1 MTKIMTLLLALAMI
15 LLDYM
20 AYRKL
25 KRCGL
30 SKKKLY
36 TFIGVILSSYLLI
49 VLTPLFMYI
58 FIDAEN
64 SQWMMKFSMFIL
76 TVYLFFSVS
85 RIVTYLFWL
94 PTRKKKWMVTGV
106 AAGSLLFIFFLYSA
120 LVTRTDY
127 KVNELDMTFSN
138 VPTGFDGYKIAFISD
153 IHIGSMW
160 NAENE
165 LEELSGII
173 SDINPDLLVFGGDL
187 VNIHHSELSPEI
199 LALLS
204 RIKGKDGSYA
214 VLGNHDTG
222 AYINGSTPELRAKNI
237 ETVRSKLENAGW
249 LLLQDST
256 VYLKRGND
264 SIALTGMDYS
274 DELLE
279 YKHSLSSIRG
289 YDVSKVYKTV
299 PDNIF
304 NITVSHL
311 PQLWYSLYD
320 GRYSDLTLSGHIHS
334 MQFKLFSYSP
344 AMLMYDE
351 WSGLYEREKGKLYIN
366 DGIGSV
372 GFFARVGAN
381 PEITV
386 ITLKRE

>member
-1 MTKIMTLLLALAMI
+1 MTLLLALGMV
-15 LLDYM
+15 LLDCM

-25 KRCGL
+25 KRCGW

-36 TFIGVILSSYLLI
+36 TFVGVILSSYLLI

-76 TVYLFFSVS
+76 TVYLFFSIS

-94 PTRKKKWMVTGV
+94 PTRKKKWMSTGV

-173 SDINPDLLVFGGDL
+173 SDINPDLLVFGGDV
-187 VNIHHSELSPEI
+187 VNIHHSELTPEI

-222 AYINGSTPELRAKNI
+222 AYINGSTAELRAKNI
-237 ETVRSKLENAGW
+237 EMVRSKLKNAGW

-256 VYLKRGND
+256 VYLKMGND
-264 SIALTGMDYS
+264 SIAVTGIDYS

-289 YDVSKVYKTV
+289 YDVGRVYKTV

-311 PQLWYSLYD
+311 PQLWYSLCD
-320 GRYSDLTLSGHIHS
+320 GGYSDLTLSGHIHS
-334 MQFKLFSYSP
+334 MQFKLFSCSP

-386 ITLKRE
+386 ITLDRQ

>member
-1 MTKIMTLLLALAMI
+1 MTLLLALGMV
-15 LLDYM
+15 LLDCM

-25 KRCGL
+25 KRCGW

-36 TFIGVILSSYLLI
+36 TFVGVILSSYILI

-94 PTRKKKWMVTGV
+94 PTRKKKWMSTGV
-106 AAGSLLFIFFLYSA
+106 AAGSLLLIFFLYSA

-187 VNIHHSELSPEI
+187 VNIHHSELTPEI

-204 RIKGKDGSYA
+204 RIKGKNGSYA

-222 AYINGSTPELRAKNI
+222 AYINGSTAELRAKNI
-237 ETVRSKLENAGW
+237 EMVRSKMENAGW

-256 VYLKRGND
+256 VYIKMGND
-264 SIALTGMDYS
+264 SIALTGIDYS

-289 YDVSKVYKTV
+289 YDVGRVYKTV

-311 PQLWYSLYD
+311 PQLWYSLCD
-320 GRYSDLTLSGHIHS
+320 GGYSDLTLSGHIHS
-334 MQFKLFSYSP
+334 MQFKLFSCSP

-386 ITLKRE
+386 ITLDRQ

>member
-1 MTKIMTLLLALAMI
+1 MTKIMTLLLALGMV
-15 LLDYM
+15 LLDCM

-25 KRCGL
+25 KRCGW

-36 TFIGVILSSYLLI
+36 TFVGVILSSYLLI

-94 PTRKKKWMVTGV
+94 PTRKKKWMSTGV
-106 AAGSLLFIFFLYSA
+106 AAGSLLLIFFLYSA

-153 IHIGSMW
+153 IHLGSMW

-173 SDINPDLLVFGGDL
+173 SDINPDLLVFGGDV
-187 VNIHHSELSPEI
+187 VNIHHSELTPEI

-222 AYINGSTPELRAKNI
+222 AYINGSTAELRAKNI
-237 ETVRSKLENAGW
+237 EMVRSKLENAGW

-256 VYLKRGND
+256 VYLKMGND
-264 SIALTGMDYS
+264 SIAVTGIDYS

-289 YDVSKVYKTV
+289 YDVGRVYKTV

-311 PQLWYSLYD
+311 PQLWYSLCD
-320 GRYSDLTLSGHIHS
+320 GGYSDLTLSGHIHS
-334 MQFKLFSYSP
+334 MQFKLFSCSP

-386 ITLKRE
+386 ITLDRQ

>member
-1 MTKIMTLLLALAMI
+1 MTKIMTLLLALGMV
-15 LLDYM
+15 LLDCM

-25 KRCGL
+25 KRCGW

-36 TFIGVILSSYLLI
+36 TFVGVILSSYLLI

-94 PTRKKKWMVTGV
+94 PTRKKKWMVIGV

-138 VPTGFDGYKIAFISD
+138 IPTGFDGYKIAFISD

-187 VNIHHSELSPEI
+187 VNIHHSELTPET
-199 LALLS
+199 LTLLS

-214 VLGNHDTG
+214 ILGNHDTG
-222 AYINGSTPELRAKNI
+222 AYINGSTAELRAKNI
-237 ETVRSKLENAGW
+237 EMVRSKLENAGW

-256 VYLKRGND
+256 VYLKRGNN

-289 YDVSKVYKTV
+289 YDVGRVYKTV

-311 PQLWYSLYD
+311 PQLWYSLCD
-320 GRYSDLTLSGHIHS
+320 GGYSDLTLSGHIHS

-386 ITLKRE
+386 ITLDRQ